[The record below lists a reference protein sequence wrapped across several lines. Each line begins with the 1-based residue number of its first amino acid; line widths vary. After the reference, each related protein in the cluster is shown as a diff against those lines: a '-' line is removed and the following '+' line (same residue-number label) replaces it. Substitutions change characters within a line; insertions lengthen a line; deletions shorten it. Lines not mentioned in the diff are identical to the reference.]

1 MPTQVRL
8 HQLSDLSNEESPNE
22 IFLETEIN
30 TQLRIVSKPSGETI
44 ISFPYGNKFDIINGH
59 IIIHEK

>member
-8 HQLSDLSNEESPNE
+8 HQLSDLSNEESPEQIYLDTN
-22 IFLETEIN
+22 LN
-30 TQLRIVSKPSGETI
+30 TQINIRVEQEKTI
-44 ISFPYGNKFDIINGH
+44 ITLPYGNKFDIINGS